1 MNGTRILR
9 QASPPCSA
17 TKGSGK
23 GKLSLFFAFCPDGTG
38 PEVFATRLRVRPKH
52 FERVEEDKKA
62 GILAAVLFSVEL
74 ASIMGSLTIR
84 HSLAIHNLI
93 LYDNDPAH
101 LEFGRGFL
109 PSSPDSPLYS
119 HPATASLPNKQPMA
133 GSIMFFRYPS
143 IEDTW
148 KRVKEDVYWTEGVWN
163 RGKVQV
169 GEFLRVPSDDE

>member
-62 GILAAVLFSVEL
+62 GIL
-74 ASIMGSLTIR
+74 
-84 HSLAIHNLI
+84 
-93 LYDNDPAH
+93 
-101 LEFGRGFL
+101 EFGRGFL

-143 IEDTW
+143 IGDTW
-148 KRVKEDVYWTEGVWN
+148 KRVKEDVYWTEGVWD